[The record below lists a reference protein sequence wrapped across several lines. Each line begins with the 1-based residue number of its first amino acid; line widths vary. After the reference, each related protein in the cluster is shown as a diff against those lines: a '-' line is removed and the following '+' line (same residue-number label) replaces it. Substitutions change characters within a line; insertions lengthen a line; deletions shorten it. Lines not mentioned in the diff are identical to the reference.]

1 MTSTSQARTSHI
13 SRTMI
18 LSEATNLFAAVPA
31 TAALDAKYKVIL
43 PLRSVYLPE
52 KIEQGNG
59 G

>member
-1 MTSTSQARTSHI
+1 
-13 SRTMI
+13 MI